1 MAFYEFPGSNF
12 HDLNLDWLLQQMKNC
27 LAEWATTKTE
37 WETLSAD
44 NEAFKT
50 RIEAEWDE
58 LRQFVTDYFNNLDVS
73 QEISDKIN
81 AMAADGS
88 LLALIKSTVQTASAT
103 QAATTTTSWLAENI
117 TQETGYVL
125 DTTLTVRNAA
135 ADSKSTGDKIAL
147 LSNDYY
153 SHTEEREVAADL
165 GTVTSNAV
173 MNANMSVQTG
183 AGNNYKISGIIPV
196 IPGEQY
202 HYRAD
207 MNYGNCFYI
216 FRNASGTKIMG
227 RKTSSTGGTWETFN
241 DTITIPNN
249 AVSIQ
254 LGYFLQ
260 GTNHPMIFN
269 KITTSLIANALEGQD
284 AFTWVK
290 NRLSTLTWVAVGDSL
305 TEQNATASAKYHD
318 LIAQLTGI
326 TVLNYGRSGTG
337 YGKTYSTF
345 DNFAD
350 RVLTLADVDFDVITI
365 FGSFNDLS
373 IDLGTADDTG
383 TDTLGGFI
391 NTTLNNLYSVK
402 PFVNVGIILPTPW
415 WGVTPAGTSDRAIK
429 GQQYCAM
436 LLEICR
442 RRSIPV
448 LDLYHN
454 SNLHPDSE
462 NFRTEFY
469 ANADGVHP
477 NNKGH
482 KKIAAQVLEF
492 LYRII
497 W

>member
-1 MAFYEFPGSNF
+1 
-12 HDLNLDWLLQQMKNC
+12 
-27 LAEWATTKTE
+27 
-37 WETLSAD
+37 
-44 NEAFKT
+44 
-50 RIEAEWDE
+50 
-58 LRQFVTDYFNNLDVS
+58 
-73 QEISDKIN
+73 
-81 AMAADGS
+81 
-88 LLALIKSTVQTASAT
+88 
-103 QAATTTTSWLAENI
+103 
-117 TQETGYVL
+117 
-125 DTTLTVRNAA
+125 
-135 ADSKSTGDKIAL
+135 
-147 LSNDYY
+147 
-153 SHTEEREVAADL
+153 
-165 GTVTSNAV
+165 
-173 MNANMSVQTG
+173 
-183 AGNNYKISGIIPV
+183 
-196 IPGEQY
+196 
-202 HYRAD
+202 

-227 RKTSSTGGTWETFN
+227 AKTTSSGGTWETF
-241 DTITIPNN
+241 DGTITIPDN

-260 GTNHPMIFN
+260 GTNHPMVFN
-269 KITTSLIANALEGQD
+269 KITTSLIADSVAGQD
-284 AFTWVK
+284 AVTWVK
-290 NRLSTLTWVAVGDSL
+290 NRLSTLTWVAMGDSL

-326 TVLNYGRSGTG
+326 TVLNYGLSGTG

-350 RVLTLADVDFDVITI
+350 RVLTLAEVDFDVITI

-373 IDLGTADDTG
+373 IDLGTASDTG
-383 TDTLGGFI
+383 TDTIGGFI

-415 WGVTPAGTSDRAIK
+415 WAVTPSGTSDNAVK
-429 GQQYCAM
+429 GQQYCDM

-442 RRSIPV
+442 KRSIPV
-448 LDLYHN
+448 LDLFHN
-454 SNLHPDSE
+454 SNLHPNQE

-482 KKIAAQVLEF
+482 KKIAAQILEF